1 MNNVYKV
8 PMPLKMLRHCASL
21 RIALRHRKSLGMNS
35 KTHFL
40 VRGVALCLSL
50 LLVLGFPT
58 LSAAGDTNP
67 LVITFGDST
76 TAPRGEVKIYTT
88 LLTEMFP
95 STKFLNKGV
104 GGNDTKM
111 AAQRLARDVLAHH
124 PDVVVIQFGIN
135 DAAVDLW
142 KKPPATE
149 SRISLDD
156 YEKNLRSFVT
166 QLREAGAEVIF
177 MTPNQIRWRPKL
189 LKLYGGAPY
198 DTKATQGFT
207 KILKTYAE
215 RMRGVAKDMNVPLVD
230 IYAEYDAEGL
240 RNSECEE
247 LLLDG
252 LHPSDKGH
260 ALVAEKLR
268 PVLQAS
274 LEKSK

>member
-1 MNNVYKV
+1 
-8 PMPLKMLRHCASL
+8 
-21 RIALRHRKSLGMNS
+21 
-35 KTHFL
+35 
-40 VRGVALCLSL
+40 
-50 LLVLGFPT
+50 
-58 LSAAGDTNP
+58 
-67 LVITFGDST
+67 
-76 TAPRGEVKIYTT
+76 
-88 LLTEMFP
+88 
-95 STKFLNKGV
+95 
-104 GGNDTKM
+104 
-111 AAQRLARDVLAHH
+111 
-124 PDVVVIQFGIN
+124 
-135 DAAVDLW
+135 
-142 KKPPATE
+142 
-149 SRISLDD
+149 
-156 YEKNLRSFVT
+156 
-166 QLREAGAEVIF
+166 